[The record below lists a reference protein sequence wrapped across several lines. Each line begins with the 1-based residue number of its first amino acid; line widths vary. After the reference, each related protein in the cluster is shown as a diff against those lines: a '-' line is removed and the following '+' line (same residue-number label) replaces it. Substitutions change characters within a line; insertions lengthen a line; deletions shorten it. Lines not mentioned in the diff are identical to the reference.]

1 MEPGQSPDPFAVTTI
16 VWIGLL
22 LVSFAI
28 NATAIVVA
36 IHVWAAKP
44 ERAEGER
51 TPIGYVLVLVAA
63 GVLALATALEVL
75 AAVVLPPSAMETFAK
90 AATLGQL
97 PIAFGVFAYAVYRR
111 RPPVSGQPG

>member
-1 MEPGQSPDPFAVTTI
+1 MEPGHSPDPFAATTI
-16 VWIGLL
+16 VWVGLL

-44 ERAEGER
+44 ERAEGKR
-51 TPIGYVLVLVAA
+51 IPVGYVLVLVAA
-63 GVLALATALEVL
+63 GVLAVATALEVL
-75 AAVVLPPSAMETFAK
+75 GAVVLPPSAMETFAK
-90 AATLGQL
+90 SATLGQL

-111 RPPVSGQPG
+111 RPPARDQTG